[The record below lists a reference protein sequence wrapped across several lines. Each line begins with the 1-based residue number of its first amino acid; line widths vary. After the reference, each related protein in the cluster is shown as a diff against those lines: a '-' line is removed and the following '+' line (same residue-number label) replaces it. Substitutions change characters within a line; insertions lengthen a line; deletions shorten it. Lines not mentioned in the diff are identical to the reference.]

1 MAISIAK
8 LAIHLT
14 AETAGLTRGFAQAKS
29 AVNGF
34 AGSGSGAGGGL
45 NAISQSI
52 GNISPAVAAAV
63 AAITVLT
70 VAVGSFARLG
80 ISFASAMERAKA
92 SFTGF
97 LGSGKA
103 ADAMLKD
110 LFAFSATTPFE
121 FPEVRDA
128 AKTMIAMGAEA
139 EDVMPQMR
147 MLGEVAAGSG
157 QPLNEL
163 ANVFG
168 QVMQAGRLTGNEL
181 RQFNE
186 RGIPVL
192 SELANMLDV
201 PKAKIRELVE
211 AGEISS
217 AQVVE
222 AFARMST
229 GTGLFAGQMGRQ
241 SETLSGQWATF
252 KDNMMQFAGA
262 VMAHVIPS
270 ITALLRGVN
279 QLFEAINGTKKE
291 TQAERDVSI
300 QAAADKAKSQQKIAD
315 AQKQATDQAKQ
326 AAEDAKKHMDQ
337 MRQKGE
343 QLTKSLRTPAEV
355 WKDSVNEMNQLLEAG
370 TIDWQTY
377 TRGIEE
383 ATQALEKTAKATKL
397 STPDRPVGG
406 VVQGTAAARSAEFA
420 AQNEMNKLAAEA
432 KQQTELAKQ
441 AKAQRDAM
449 LAAIKAGKPID
460 VREVTL

>member
-14 AETAGLTRGFAQAKS
+14 AETGQLVAGFSRAKGL
-29 AVNGF
+29 VNGF
-34 AGSGSGAGGGL
+34 AGSMGGGGGGGAAGGFGGIGL
-45 NAISQSI
+45 AATAATTAI
-52 GNISPAVAAAV
+52 AAAT
-63 AAITVLT
+63 AALG
-70 VAVGSFARLG
+70 AFAYAG
-80 ISFASAMERAKA
+80 ISFAAGMEKAKA

-97 LGSGKA
+97 LGSGQA

-110 LFAFSATTPFE
+110 LFQFAAATPFE

-128 AKTMIAMGAEA
+128 ATTMMAMGAEA

-163 ANVFG
+163 AQVFG

-229 GTGLFAGQMGRQ
+229 GSGIFAGQMGRQ

-252 KDNMMQFAGA
+252 KDNMMAFAGA
-262 VMAHVIPS
+262 VMAYVVPS
-270 ITALLRGVN
+270 ITALLRGIN
-279 QLFEAINGTKKE
+279 QLFESIRGVKKE
-291 TQAERDVSI
+291 TIEETQASI
-300 QAAADKAKSQQKIAD
+300 KAAAEKAQATQKMAD
-315 AQKQATDQAKQ
+315 AQKQAEET
-326 AAEDAKKHMDQ
+326 AKKAADEAQKRMDQ
-337 MRQKGE
+337 LRSKGE
-343 QLTKSLRTPAEV
+343 SLTKSLRTPAEV
-355 WKDSVNEMNQLLEAG
+355 WKDSITEMNSLLAAG
-370 TIDWQTY
+370 MIEWETY
-377 TRGIEE
+377 TRGIEQ
-383 ATQALEKTAKATKL
+383 ATQALEKTAKASKL
-397 STPDRPVGG
+397 ASPDRPIGG

-420 AQNEMNKLAAEA
+420 ATSEMHKIAEQTR
-432 KQQTELAKQ
+432 QQTELAKQ
-441 AKAQRDAM
+441 AKAQREAM

>member
-14 AETAGLTRGFAQAKS
+14 TETGQMVAGFARAKS
-29 AVNGF
+29 LVNGF
-34 AGSGSGAGGGL
+34 SSSLGSGGGGVGAGIGGIGL
-45 NAISQSI
+45 AATSATTAI
-52 GNISPAVAAAV
+52 AAAT
-63 AAITVLT
+63 AALG
-70 VAVGSFARLG
+70 AFAYAG
-80 ISFASAMERAKA
+80 ISFASSMEKAKA

-97 LGSGKA
+97 LGSGQA

-110 LFAFSATTPFE
+110 LFAFAATTPFE

-128 AKTMIAMGAEA
+128 AKTMLAMGAEA

-157 QPLNEL
+157 QPLGEL

-192 SELANMLDV
+192 TELSNMLGV
-201 PKAKIRELVE
+201 PKQKIRELVE

-229 GTGLFAGQMGRQ
+229 GSGIFAGQMGRQ

-252 KDNMMQFAGA
+252 KDNLMQFAGTI
-262 VMAHVIPS
+262 MAYVVPS
-270 ITALLRGVN
+270 LTAFLRGVN

-291 TQAERDVSI
+291 TQAERDISI
-300 QAAADKAKSQQKIAD
+300 QAAADKAKAQQQIAD
-315 AQKQATDQAKQ
+315 AQKQATEQAKQ
-326 AAEDAKKHMDQ
+326 AAEEQKRQMDQ

-355 WKDSVNEMNQLLEAG
+355 WKDSVTEMNQLLEAG
-370 TIDWQTY
+370 TIEWETY
-377 TRGIEE
+377 VRGIEQ
-383 ATQALEKTAKATKL
+383 ATQALEKTAQASKL
-397 STPDRPVGG
+397 SSPDRPIGG

-420 AQNEMNKLAAEA
+420 AQSEFNRLAEQA
-432 KQQTELAKQ
+432 KQQTELAKH

-449 LAAIKAGKPID
+449 LTAIKSSKPIN
-460 VREVTL
+460 VREVNL